1 MRNVPTNPSRRQFL
15 STTAAAAGVFAAS
28 SSCTTVAGSRF
39 DWRSRPVPKAAKPP
53 AIGPDDTI
61 RMAIIGPGGMGSAH
75 MRSTVDQAKKGEE
88 KVEIVALAE
97 VCKPRLDEALGWLR
111 ENQPGVEVEG
121 YRDYKQ
127 LLARDDI
134 HCVLIASPEHWHAT
148 HAVDAIAAGKDVYL
162 EKPMTLRLDDA
173 LWLRAVMQAN
183 PEMRLQV
190 GTQYMTWGKYQ
201 AAKELIA
208 ANKIG
213 KPVFSQTS
221 YCRNSKGGEWLYGI
235 DESVEPGEM
244 LDWEAWCGPLGVQEW
259 DTEVYHRWRRYRD
272 YSTGIIGDL
281 LVHMMT
287 PMVYALD
294 CGWPTR
300 VNASGGHYIDKA
312 MENHDQVNLTVEF
325 EAEHTMIVAGSTC
338 NSTGLPPLI
347 RGHEANLE
355 LGGNNCVLR
364 PEQPFVDDIDPE
376 EIECDNSA
384 PQEKLRLNW
393 LSCVRSREQNV
404 SQVDLAS
411 HVMVIVDLATRS
423 MWDGQ
428 SYSFDPATLESKPIG

>member
-1 MRNVPTNPSRRQFL
+1 MKNVPFQPSRRQFL
-15 STTAAAAGVFAAS
+15 SQTAAAAGVFAAS
-28 SSCTTVAGSRF
+28 SCATLGSSRLE
-39 DWRSRPVPKAAKPP
+39 WRSRAVPTAAKAPEL
-53 AIGPDDTI
+53 GPDDTI
-61 RMAIIGPGGMGSAH
+61 RMGIIGPGGMGSGH
-75 MRSTVDQAKKGEE
+75 MRSTVGQAKNGEE
-88 KVEIVALAE
+88 KVEVVALAE
-97 VCKPRLDEALGWLR
+97 VCKPRLDGALGWLR

-121 YRDYKQ
+121 YRDYRE

-134 HCVLIASPEHWHAT
+134 HCVLIASPEHWHAQ
-148 HAVDAIAAGKDVYL
+148 HAVEAIASGKDVYL

-173 LWLRAVMQAN
+173 LWLRAVMEAN
-183 PEMRLQV
+183 PHMRLQV

-201 AAKELIA
+201 AAKQLIA
-208 ANKIG
+208 DGRIG

-221 YCRNSKGGEWLYGI
+221 YCRNSRDGEWLYGI

-244 LDWEAWCGPLGVQEW
+244 LDWEAWCGPLGKREW
-259 DTEVYHRWRRYRD
+259 DTNVYHRWRRYKD
-272 YSTGIIGDL
+272 YSTGIVGDL

-300 VNASGGHYIDKA
+300 VTAAGGHYIDKA

-325 EAEHTMIVAGSTC
+325 EKEHTMIVAGSTC
-338 NSTGLPPLI
+338 NSTGLTPLI

-364 PEQPFVDDIDPE
+364 PEQPFVDDIDPDE
-376 EIECDNSA
+376 VKCDNSS

-393 LSCVRSREQNV
+393 LSCVRSREENV
-404 SQVDLAS
+404 SQVDLAARI
-411 HVMVIVDLATRS
+411 MVIVDLATRS
-423 MWDGQ
+423 MWEGQ
-428 SYSFDPATLESKPIG
+428 SFAFDPKSLEPAAIG